1 MRRITDARVSRQA
14 DAGAMSP
21 VQGRTPRHGRESF
34 FIEGEGV
41 VGPEDSAAVPA
52 TTARTNTTAARGPA
66 LAAAPTFRFSRL
78 GPPGV
83 RLPEATLRKVALA
96 MTGGSE
102 TDGTIPSGFTYL
114 GQFVDHDLTFDA
126 TTVAFG
132 DSISPAA
139 LLQGRS
145 PTLDLDSLYGA
156 GPLDAVSAEFYEA
169 DRTRLKVGKTTRSG
183 SDRARVGFDVPR
195 VGGSAAGRQLAAI
208 PDRRNDENLVVAQ
221 THAAMIRFHNR
232 VVSTLGPATPAADRF
247 EKARRKVVLHYQWM
261 LRTDYLA
268 KICDGDVVTDVF
280 TNGRK
285 VVEPGADPLSMPTM
299 PVEFSVG
306 AFRLG
311 HSMVREAYD
320 WNARFPSGSGTLS
333 LLFFFS
339 GTSGGL
345 GGDPTLP
352 SNWIADWRRLYRFEQ
367 IGHGELKP
375 PAGEFNLARRIDTRL
390 VDPLATLPAGSF
402 GGSVSDEQTIR
413 ANLAF
418 RNLVRARMLKLASGQ
433 QMAALL
439 RASGVPVTTLTKAQ
453 LRNGAGGRSS
463 AQLDD
468 LTDTQREAFLADTPL
483 WFYVLREAELN
494 DGRLT
499 GVGARIVVE
508 TFHRAMEGS
517 TSSIVR
523 NPDFRPTLGEKDGR
537 FRMADLLLFA
547 FEGQKSLLAPLGD

>member
-1 MRRITDARVSRQA
+1 MAPASDRHQQA
-14 DAGAMSP
+14 P
-21 VQGRTPRHGRESF
+21 HHGRDAF
-34 FIEGEGV
+34 FIVGEGV
-41 VGPEDSAAVPA
+41 VGDAPDRAFSARANTSATSAAAP
-52 TTARTNTTAARGPA
+52 
-66 LAAAPTFRFSRL
+66 AAPTFRFSRV
-78 GPPGV
+78 GPTGV

-102 TDGTIPSGFTYL
+102 TDGDIPSGYTYL

-132 DSISPAA
+132 DDVSPAD

-156 GPLDAVSAEFYEA
+156 GPLDPVSAHFYEA
-169 DRTRLKVGKTTRSG
+169 DRTRLKVGKTTKIG
-183 SDRARVGFDVPR
+183 SDVARVGFDVPR
-195 VGGSAAGRQLAAI
+195 VGGGGVDRDLADI

-232 VVSTLGPATPAADRF
+232 VVADLGPATPPGERF

-261 LRTDYLA
+261 LRHDYLTR
-268 KICDGDVVTDVF
+268 ICDGAVVKDVF
-280 TNGRK
+280 SGGRK
-285 VVEPGADPLSMPTM
+285 IVEPGADPLTMPTM
-299 PVEFSVG
+299 PVEFSVA

-320 WNARFPSGSGTLS
+320 WNARFPNGSGTLD

-352 SNWIADWRRLYRFEQ
+352 SNWIADWRRLYRFAQ
-367 IGHGELKP
+367 VGHGELKP
-375 PAGEFNLARRIDTRL
+375 PTGEFNLARRIDTRL
-390 VDPLATLPAGSF
+390 VDPLATLPMGSF
-402 GGSVSDEQTIR
+402 GGSVSDEGTIR

-418 RNLVRARMLKLASGQ
+418 RNLVRARMMKLASGQ

-439 RASGVPVTTLTKAQ
+439 RANGVPVTTLTKAQ
-453 LRNGAGGRSS
+453 LRGSGGRSTAS
-463 AQLDD
+463 LDGLTAPQLD
-468 LTDTQREAFLADTPL
+468 AFLKDTPL

-494 DGRLT
+494 DGVLT
-499 GVGARIVVE
+499 GVGARLVAE

-517 TSSIVR
+517 TFSIVR
-523 NPDFRPTLGEKDGR
+523 NPGFRPSLGEKDGR
-537 FRMADLLLFA
+537 FRMADLLLVA
-547 FEGQKSLLAPLGD
+547 FEGRKELLAPLGD

>member
-1 MRRITDARVSRQA
+1 MAPTPEAPQ
-14 DAGAMSP
+14 
-21 VQGRTPRHGRESF
+21 TPRHGRDAF

-41 VGPEDSAAVPA
+41 VGDASSAPPM
-52 TTARTNTTAARGPA
+52 TARANTSVTTGAAR
-66 LAAAPTFRFSRL
+66 LAAPTFRFSRV
-78 GPPGV
+78 GPVGV
-83 RLPEATLRKVALA
+83 RLPEATLKKVAQA

-102 TDGTIPSGFTYL
+102 TDGTIPAGYTYL

-132 DSISPAA
+132 DDVSPAD

-156 GPLDAVSAEFYEA
+156 GPLDAVSSAFYES
-169 DRTRLKVGKTTRSG
+169 DRTRLKVGKTTRVG
-183 SDRARVGFDVPR
+183 GDRARVGFDVPR
-195 VGGSAAGRQLAAI
+195 VGGGSAGRDLADI

-232 VVSTLGPATPAADRF
+232 VVAGLGAGTPAGEKF
-247 EKARRKVVLHYQWM
+247 EKARRRVVLHYQWM
-261 LRTDYLA
+261 LRHDYLPR
-268 KICDGDVVTDVF
+268 ICEGSVVKDVF
-280 TNGRK
+280 DNGRK

-299 PVEFSVG
+299 PIEFSVG

-320 WNARFPSGSGTLS
+320 WNARFPSGSGTLD

-339 GTSGGL
+339 GTSGNL

-352 SNWIADWRRLYRFEQ
+352 SNWIADWRRMYRFAQ
-367 IGHGELKP
+367 VGRPDLKP
-375 PAGEFNLARRIDTRL
+375 PPGEFNLARRIDTRL
-390 VDPLATLPAGSF
+390 VDPLAVLPAGSF
-402 GGSVSDEQTIR
+402 GGSVTDEGTIR

-418 RNLVRARMLKLASGQ
+418 RNLVRARMLQLASGQ

-439 RASGVPVTTLTKAQ
+439 RANGVPVTTLTKAQ
-453 LRNGAGGRSS
+453 LRGSGGRSS
-463 AQLDD
+463 AQLDGLGD
-468 LTDTQREAFLADTPL
+468 AQREAFLKDTPL

-494 DGRLT
+494 DGTLT
-499 GVGARIVVE
+499 GVGARLVAE

-517 TSSIVR
+517 SHSIVR
-523 NPDFRPTLGEKDGR
+523 STGFRPSLGEKEGR

-547 FEGQKSLLAPLGD
+547 FEGKEDLLAPLGD

>member
-1 MRRITDARVSRQA
+1 V
-14 DAGAMSP
+14 
-21 VQGRTPRHGRESF
+21 
-34 FIEGEGV
+34 
-41 VGPEDSAAVPA
+41 
-52 TTARTNTTAARGPA
+52 
-66 LAAAPTFRFSRL
+66 
-78 GPPGV
+78 
-83 RLPEATLRKVALA
+83 
-96 MTGGSE
+96 
-102 TDGTIPSGFTYL
+102 
-114 GQFVDHDLTFDA
+114 
-126 TTVAFG
+126 
-132 DSISPAA
+132 
-139 LLQGRS
+139 
-145 PTLDLDSLYGA
+145 
-156 GPLDAVSAEFYEA
+156 
-169 DRTRLKVGKTTRSG
+169 
-183 SDRARVGFDVPR
+183 
-195 VGGSAAGRQLAAI
+195 
-208 PDRRNDENLVVAQ
+208 
-221 THAAMIRFHNR
+221 
-232 VVSTLGPATPAADRF
+232 
-247 EKARRKVVLHYQWM
+247 
-261 LRTDYLA
+261 
-268 KICDGDVVTDVF
+268 
-280 TNGRK
+280 
-285 VVEPGADPLSMPTM
+285 
-299 PVEFSVG
+299 
-306 AFRLG
+306 
-311 HSMVREAYD
+311 
-320 WNARFPSGSGTLS
+320 PSGSGTLS

-367 IGHGELKP
+367 IGHAELKAP
-375 PAGEFNLARRIDTRL
+375 PGEFNLARRLDTRL

-418 RNLVRARMLKLASGQ
+418 RNLLRARMLKLASGQ

-439 RASGVPVTTLTKAQ
+439 RASGVPVTTLTRSQ

-523 NPDFRPTLGEKDGR
+523 NPDFRPTLGEKAGR

-547 FEGQKSLLAPLGD
+547 FEGKKSLLAPLGD

>member
-1 MRRITDARVSRQA
+1 MA
-14 DAGAMSP
+14 
-21 VQGRTPRHGRESF
+21 QGTAPAPEHTPGHASRHGRESF
-34 FIEGEGV
+34 YIEGEGV
-41 VGPEDSAAVPA
+41 VGSTDPGAAPP
-52 TTARTNTTAARGPA
+52 TTARANTTAARGPA

-96 MTGGSE
+96 MTGGSVV
-102 TDGTIPSGFTYL
+102 DGTIPAGFTYL

-132 DSISPAA
+132 DSVSPAA

-156 GPLDAVSAEFYEA
+156 GPLDGVSADFYEA
-169 DRTRLKVGKTTRSG
+169 DRTRLKVGRTTKIG
-183 SDRARVGFDVPR
+183 GDRARVGFDVPR
-195 VGGSAAGRQLAAI
+195 VGGPGAGRGKAAI

-232 VVSTLGPATPAADRF
+232 VVAGLGPATPPAERF

-261 LRTDYLA
+261 LRTDYLP

-280 TNGRK
+280 TTGRK
-285 VVEPGADPLSMPTM
+285 VVDPGADPLTMPTM
-299 PVEFSVG
+299 PVEFSVA

-311 HSMVREAYD
+311 HAMVREAYD
-320 WNARFPSGSGTLS
+320 WNARFPDGSGSLD

-339 GTSGGL
+339 GTSGGV
-345 GGDPTLP
+345 GNGDPTLP
-352 SNWIADWRRLYRFEQ
+352 SNWIADWRRLYRFSQ
-367 IGHGELKP
+367 VGHDELKP
-375 PAGEFNLARRIDTRL
+375 PPGEFNLARRIDTRL
-390 VDPLATLPAGSF
+390 VDPLAALPKGSF
-402 GGSVSDEQTIR
+402 DGSVSDEATIR

-418 RNLVRARMLKLASGQ
+418 RNLVRARMLRLASGQ
-433 QMAALL
+433 QMAELM
-439 RASGVPVTTLTKAQ
+439 RASGVPVTTLTRAQ
-453 LRNGAGGRSS
+453 LRDGAGGPGS
-463 AQLDD
+463 AQLDS
-468 LTDTQREAFLADTPL
+468 LTDAQRDAFLADTPL

-499 GVGARIVVE
+499 GVGARLVVE

-517 TSSIVR
+517 THSIVR
-523 NPDFRPTLGEKDGR
+523 NPAFRPDLGEKDGR
-537 FRMADLLLFA
+537 FRMADLLLVA
-547 FEGQKSLLAPLGD
+547 FEGQEALLAPLGD

>member
-1 MRRITDARVSRQA
+1 MAPAAEQ
-14 DAGAMSP
+14 P
-21 VQGRTPRHGRESF
+21 TPRHGRDAF

-41 VGPEDSAAVPA
+41 VGDGPTPA
-52 TTARTNTTAARGPA
+52 LTARANTSQTSVAAR
-66 LAAAPTFRFSRL
+66 AAAPTFRFSRV
-78 GPPGV
+78 GPTGV
-83 RLPEATLRKVALA
+83 RLPEATLRKVAQA

-102 TDGTIPSGFTYL
+102 SDGAIPSGYTYL

-126 TTVAFG
+126 TSVAFG
-132 DSISPAA
+132 DAVSPAD

-156 GPLDAVSAEFYEA
+156 GPLDSVSSGFYES
-169 DRTRLKVGKTTRSG
+169 DRTRLKVGRTTKVG
-183 SDRARVGFDVPR
+183 GDKARAGFDVPR
-195 VGGSAAGRQLAAI
+195 VGGDAAGRARANI

-232 VVSTLGPATPAADRF
+232 VVAGLGAGTPAGERF
-247 EKARRKVVLHYQWM
+247 EKARRRVVLHYQWM
-261 LRTDYLA
+261 LRHDYLPR
-268 KICDGDVVTDVF
+268 ICDGAVVKDVF
-280 TNGRK
+280 DNGRK

-320 WNARFPSGSGTLS
+320 WNARFPSGSGTLD

-352 SNWIADWRRLYRFEQ
+352 SNWIADWRRLYRFAQ
-367 IGHGELKP
+367 VGRPDLKP

-390 VDPLATLPAGSF
+390 VDPLGLLPAGSF
-402 GGSVSDEQTIR
+402 AGSASDEGTIR

-418 RNLVRARMLKLASGQ
+418 RNLVRARMLQLASGQ

-439 RASGVPVTTLTKAQ
+439 RANGVPVATLTKAQ
-453 LRNGAGGRSS
+453 LRDGAGGRSS
-463 AQLDD
+463 AQLDT
-468 LTDTQREAFLADTPL
+468 LTAAQRDAFLADTPL

-494 DGRLT
+494 DGTLS
-499 GVGARIVVE
+499 GVGARLVAE

-517 TSSIVR
+517 THSIVR
-523 NPDFRPTLGEKDGR
+523 STGFRPSLGAKAGR
-537 FRMADLLLFA
+537 FRMADLLLVA
-547 FEGQKSLLAPLGD
+547 FEGRRELLAPLGD

>member
-1 MRRITDARVSRQA
+1 MAPTVEQ
-14 DAGAMSP
+14 
-21 VQGRTPRHGRESF
+21 RTPRHGRTAF

-41 VGPEDSAAVPA
+41 VGDQPAPAV
-52 TTARTNTTAARGPA
+52 TARANTSDTTAAA
-66 LAAAPTFRFSRL
+66 SAAAPAFRFSRV

-83 RLPEATLRKVALA
+83 RLPETTLRKVALA

-102 TDGTIPSGFTYL
+102 VDGTIPAGYTYL

-132 DSISPAA
+132 DNVSPAD

-156 GPLDAVSAEFYEA
+156 GPLDPVSAGFYET
-169 DRTRLKVGKTTRSG
+169 DRTRLKVGRTTRIG
-183 SDRARVGFDVPR
+183 GDQARVGFDVPR
-195 VGGSAAGRQLAAI
+195 VGTGSASEKRKADI
-208 PDRRNDENLVVAQ
+208 PDQRNDENLVVAQ

-232 VVSTLGPATPAADRF
+232 VVAGLGPATPAGEKF

-261 LRTDYLA
+261 LRHDDLPR
-268 KICDGDVVTDVF
+268 ICDASVVSDVF
-280 TNGRK
+280 ANGRK

-299 PVEFSVG
+299 PVEFSVA

-311 HSMVREAYD
+311 HSMVREGYD
-320 WNARFPSGSGTLS
+320 WNARFPDGSGTLD

-352 SNWIADWRRLYRFEQ
+352 SNWIADWRRLYRFAQ
-367 IGHGELKP
+367 VDRPDLKP
-375 PAGEFNLARRIDTRL
+375 PQGEFNLARRIDTRL
-390 VDPLATLPAGSF
+390 VDPLAVLPAGSF
-402 GGSVSDEQTIR
+402 GGGSGDEGTIR

-433 QMAALL
+433 QMAALM
-439 RASGVPVTTLTKAQ
+439 RANGVPVTTLTRAQ
-453 LRNGAGGRSS
+453 VRDGSGGRGS
-463 AQLDD
+463 AGLDG
-468 LTDTQREAFLADTPL
+468 LTGVQRDAFLTDTPL

-494 DGRLT
+494 NGRLT
-499 GVGARIVVE
+499 GVGARLVAE

-517 TSSIVR
+517 SHSILR
-523 NPDFRPTLGEKDGR
+523 STGFKPSLGAKEGR

-547 FEGQKSLLAPLGD
+547 FEGKKALLAPLGD

>member
-1 MRRITDARVSRQA
+1 
-14 DAGAMSP
+14 MSP
-21 VQGRTPRHGRESF
+21 TPEGRTPRHGRESF

-41 VGPEDSAAVPA
+41 VGSEDPTAVPP
-52 TTARTNTTAARGPA
+52 TTARAHTTAASGPA
-66 LAAAPTFRFSRL
+66 VAAAPTFRFSRL
-78 GPPGV
+78 GPKGV
-83 RLPEATLRKVALA
+83 RLPEATLRKVAFA

-102 TDGTIPSGFTYL
+102 VDGTIPSGYTYL

-132 DSISPAA
+132 DNVSPAA

-156 GPLDAVSAEFYEA
+156 GPLDPVSAEFYES
-169 DRTRLKVGKTTRSG
+169 DHTRLKVGKTTRIG
-183 SDRARVGFDVPR
+183 GDQARVGFDLPR
-195 VGGSAAGRQLAAI
+195 VGTGSASAARKAAI
-208 PDRRNDENLVVAQ
+208 PDRRNDENLAVAQ

-232 VVSTLGPATPAADRF
+232 VVAGLGPGTPPAERF

-268 KICDGDVVTDVF
+268 RICDGDVVTDVF
-280 TNGRK
+280 TDGRK
-285 VVEPGADPLSMPTM
+285 VVDPGADPLSMPTM

-311 HSMVREAYD
+311 HSMIREAYD
-320 WNARFPSGSGTLS
+320 WNARFPNGSGSLD

-339 GTSGGL
+339 GTSGDL
-345 GGDPTLP
+345 GGNPTLP
-352 SNWIADWRRLYRFEQ
+352 SNWIADWRRLYRFAQ

-390 VDPLATLPAGSF
+390 VDALAALPVRSF
-402 GGSVSDEQTIR
+402 GGADSDAFTIR

-418 RNLVRARMLKLASGQ
+418 RNLVRARMMRLASGQ
-433 QMAALL
+433 QMAALM
-439 RASGVPVTTLTKAQ
+439 RAAGVPVTTLTKAQ
-453 LRNGAGGRSS
+453 LREGAGGASS
-463 AQLDD
+463 ARLDG
-468 LTDTQREAFLADTPL
+468 LTDPQREAFLADTPL

-517 TSSIVR
+517 SHSIVR
-523 NPDFRPTLGEKDGR
+523 SPGFRPDLGEKDGR
-537 FRMADLLLFA
+537 FRMSDLLLVA
-547 FEGQKSLLAPLGD
+547 FEGKKALLAPLGD